1 MRGKAGACR
10 GRYTAATVDPHH
22 LQPCRTLL
30 LVYHGSTLHSWTPTP
45 GLAAPLPSYLVR
57 IERCVPTYQA
67 MAMLYATH
75 DPPPRGSEGWQC
87 RAGTLTG
94 LAAVASCS
102 CCVLLLVA
110 ARLARTHLVRVAS
123 IESTPQT
130 SMRDAHK
137 MLLWKPTTGASRCRI
152 HLPGRGMHRLLSRIR
167 GAGPASSANTPYPTR
182 VTGAALP
189 RCPEGRD
196 RWTLTGRYP
205 PVVTNALCAWMACS
219 VHRHAWSAHDA
230 PESLHPSVR
239 CTGIL

>member
-1 MRGKAGACR
+1 MRADLPGNGYAVCYPRPTFLKIRRRAVSCGDA
-10 GRYTAATVDPHH
+10 HW
-22 LQPCRTLL
+22 PC
-30 LVYHGSTLHSWTPTP
+30 
-45 GLAAPLPSYLVR
+45 
-57 IERCVPTYQA
+57 
-67 MAMLYATH
+67 
-75 DPPPRGSEGWQC
+75 
-87 RAGTLTG
+87 
-94 LAAVASCS
+94 
-102 CCVLLLVA
+102 CCCALLLVA
-110 ARLARTHLVRVAS
+110 VRIARTHLVRVAS

-137 MLLWKPTTGASRCRI
+137 MRLWKRRTGASRRRF
-152 HLPGRGMHRLLSRIR
+152 HLPGRDSRIR

-196 RWTLTGRYP
+196 RWILTGRYP

-230 PESLHPSVR
+230 PESLHPYSVR

>member
-130 SMRDAHK
+130 SMRGARK
-137 MLLWKPTTGASRCRI
+137 LRLWERRRSQSASVPSPRTCQNTEPGCR
-152 HLPGRGMHRLLSRIR
+152 
-167 GAGPASSANTPYPTR
+167 ACKQR
-182 VTGAALP
+182 VHTATQL
-189 RCPEGRD
+189 E
-196 RWTLTGRYP
+196 
-205 PVVTNALCAWMACS
+205 
-219 VHRHAWSAHDA
+219 
-230 PESLHPSVR
+230 
-239 CTGIL
+239 